1 MTIERESRRSDVYL
15 GDGRNTLLPFGFKV
29 FLPTEIAVV
38 LNENGVERTLSHE
51 HGCTVSLN
59 AEQDVQPG
67 GTVRLDAPL
76 PSGSKAVVL
85 SNVRPLQQVDLTNQG
100 GFYPDVLNAVHDRLT
115 MLIQQLMEL
124 QARTPQVPA
133 TDTVTGK
140 ELARQIVELSRSL
153 PGIWQLLTSD
163 EMVRLLAILEQ
174 NPQLRP
180 TELSSEVNS
189 EREDVAATSKAVKTT
204 YDKAVAAESAAANA
218 EGAVNNVN
226 GKLATKLD
234 TSVFNDFKG
243 KAATKEELEEKV
255 GNLKNQLG
263 GENYRHQMFTA
274 SSTFTPPKAGVRLW
288 VLEVDGGKSGGNGS
302 GNWVSGNGG
311 NAGDWRYYQVIS
323 TGAQVNVLVGAS
335 NSASSVSFS
344 EPKQQMYVFAGARG
358 GMGGYRGTGGIG
370 ARPTSIPV
378 VPILNC
384 PVSII
389 PGGMGAAL
397 YSGEA
402 GGGYGGHG
410 LIIDGHNSV
419 RAGNGLGVNQD
430 RNYYAGDGVGGYGYG
445 AGGGGGGGASSN
457 SLIGRG
463 GNGAGGCVLIWWREE

>member
-124 QARTPQVPA
+124 QTRTPQVPA
-133 TDTVTGK
+133 TDNVTGK
-140 ELARQIVELSRSL
+140 ELAQQIVELSRSL

-189 EREDVAATSKAVKTT
+189 GREDVAATSKAVKTT

-218 EGAVNNVN
+218 EQQATAANE
-226 GKLATKLD
+226 LAE
-234 TSVFNDFKG
+234 G
-243 KAATKEELEEKV
+243 KADATHTHTHAQISDWDSALAQSV
-255 GNLKNQLG
+255 SQALADT
-263 GENYRHQMFTA
+263 FTA
-274 SSTFTPPKAGVRLW
+274 QKAANGYLKMADGVMFQWIKLEKTINTVRGTYNFPVAFPTACTMITANAMLDNPAVGFGQVIRAKPASASTFDLYVDLWATAGYT
-288 VLEVDGGKSGGNGS
+288 S
-302 GNWVSGNGG
+302 
-311 NAGDWRYYQVIS
+311 AAVI
-323 TGAQVNVLVGAS
+323 
-335 NSASSVSFS
+335 
-344 EPKQQMYVFAGARG
+344 YVFAI
-358 GMGGYRGTGGIG
+358 GY
-370 ARPTSIPV
+370 
-378 VPILNC
+378 
-384 PVSII
+384 
-389 PGGMGAAL
+389 
-397 YSGEA
+397 
-402 GGGYGGHG
+402 
-410 LIIDGHNSV
+410 
-419 RAGNGLGVNQD
+419 
-430 RNYYAGDGVGGYGYG
+430 
-445 AGGGGGGGASSN
+445 
-457 SLIGRG
+457 
-463 GNGAGGCVLIWWREE
+463 

>member
-1 MTIERESRRSDVYL
+1 MAQPNRYEPQAGFAEQTRNNVPGRSPINARALDDELSGISQSINGIVGNLELIQRDDGSLKDATVHLHALGES
-15 GDGRNTLLPFGFKV
+15 
-29 FLPTEIAVV
+29 V
-38 LNENGVERTLSHE
+38 LNLMGGFNLRGEWQANTSYAEKDIVDYQGHLFVCMTANQDAVFTPANWHRFGEKGAELHQVLRQVAHMQTQVQEEGRKALQAAAQTQQAAAQVASQA
-51 HGCTVSLN
+51 GTVDASAQQAAASARAAKVSADA
-59 AEQDVQPG
+59 AEQ
-67 GTVRLDAPL
+67 
-76 PSGSKAVVL
+76 
-85 SNVRPLQQVDLTNQG
+85 
-100 GFYPDVLNAVHDRLT
+100 
-115 MLIQQLMEL
+115 
-124 QARTPQVPA
+124 
-133 TDTVTGK
+133 
-140 ELARQIVELSRSL
+140 SR
-153 PGIWQLLTSD
+153 I
-163 EMVRLLAILEQ
+163 R
-174 NPQLRP
+174 
-180 TELSSEVNS
+180 
-189 EREDVAATSKAVKTT
+189 
-204 YDKAVAAESAAANA
+204 AEAAAANA

-226 GKLATKLD
+226 GQLATKLD
-234 TSVFNDFKG
+234 TSVFNEFKG
-243 KAATKEELEEKV
+243 KAATKDELEEKV

-263 GENYRHQMFTA
+263 GGNYRHQMFTA
-274 SSTFTPPKAGVRLW
+274 SSAFTPPKAGVRLW

-344 EPKQQMYVFAGARG
+344 EPKQQMYVFAGVRG
-358 GMGGYRGTGGIG
+358 GMGGSRGMGGIG

-384 PVSII
+384 PVPII

-445 AGGGGGGGASSN
+445 AGGGGGGGSSSN
-457 SLIGRG
+457 NLIGRG

>member
-15 GDGRNTLLPFGFKV
+15 GDGRNTSLPFGFKV

-38 LNENGVERTLSHE
+38 LNENGVERTLSHG

-67 GTVRLDAPL
+67 GTVRLNAPL
-76 PSGSKAVVL
+76 PPGSKAVVL

-124 QARTPQVPA
+124 QDRTPQVPA

-234 TSVFNDFKG
+234 KTEFETFKEE
-243 KAATKEELEEKV
+243 AATKRELEDKV
-255 GNLKNQLG
+255 GRLEDKVGGLFTTQLAENGYLKIANG
-263 GENYRHQMFTA
+263 VMFQWVKIEKIMQGLNGAYNFPVAFPTA
-274 SSTFTPPKAGVRLW
+274 CQSIV
-288 VLEVDGGKSGGNGS
+288 V
-302 GNWVSGNGG
+302 
-311 NAGDWRYYQVIS
+311 NAGSVAPNRIGQVVRAVATSPSSFKLIVD
-323 TGAQVNVLVGAS
+323 TWNTVGLTTQVVA
-335 NSASSVSFS
+335 
-344 EPKQQMYVFAGARG
+344 YVFAI
-358 GMGGYRGTGGIG
+358 GY
-370 ARPTSIPV
+370 
-378 VPILNC
+378 
-384 PVSII
+384 
-389 PGGMGAAL
+389 
-397 YSGEA
+397 
-402 GGGYGGHG
+402 
-410 LIIDGHNSV
+410 
-419 RAGNGLGVNQD
+419 
-430 RNYYAGDGVGGYGYG
+430 
-445 AGGGGGGGASSN
+445 
-457 SLIGRG
+457 
-463 GNGAGGCVLIWWREE
+463 

>member
-1 MTIERESRRSDVYL
+1 MAQPNRYEPQAGFAEQTRNNVPGRSPINARALDDELSGISQSINGIVGNLELIQRDDGSLKDATVHLHALGES
-15 GDGRNTLLPFGFKV
+15 
-29 FLPTEIAVV
+29 V
-38 LNENGVERTLSHE
+38 LNLMGGFNLRGEWQANTSYAAKDIVDYQGHLFVCMTANQDAVFTAANWRRFGEKGAELHQVLRQVAHMQTQVQEEGRKALQAAAQ
-51 HGCTVSLN
+51 TQQAAAQVSSQAGAVDASAQQAAASARAAKVSADA
-59 AEQDVQPG
+59 AEQ
-67 GTVRLDAPL
+67 
-76 PSGSKAVVL
+76 
-85 SNVRPLQQVDLTNQG
+85 
-100 GFYPDVLNAVHDRLT
+100 
-115 MLIQQLMEL
+115 
-124 QARTPQVPA
+124 
-133 TDTVTGK
+133 
-140 ELARQIVELSRSL
+140 SR
-153 PGIWQLLTSD
+153 I
-163 EMVRLLAILEQ
+163 R
-174 NPQLRP
+174 
-180 TELSSEVNS
+180 
-189 EREDVAATSKAVKTT
+189 
-204 YDKAVAAESAAANA
+204 AEAAAANA

-344 EPKQQMYVFAGARG
+344 EPKQQMYVFAGVRG
-358 GMGGYRGTGGIG
+358 GMGGSRGTGGIG